1 MSKEILI
8 INNNLDTG
16 GVEIVLQML
25 VRRFSDRGYK
35 ITLWASNGD
44 RRIIRKKYPALKFRK
59 YPFWN
64 MDCRRFSP
72 KWLFSRACR
81 LLFEKLLLRLKRWEL
96 VLAFKE
102 GEDMLLASGLRA
114 RRKVAWVHTDYAHF
128 HWTTYCFGDDN
139 EAERRCMAGFDA
151 VAAVSEA
158 AAQGLR
164 QAIGDP
170 GNVSVV
176 YNPIDAAAIEKKA
189 QKLSPERP
197 TDKTLLITVG
207 RLSCEKRQAMLIDI
221 CHELSAEFP
230 LELWIVGGGELEGE
244 LSRRIEVRGIDCVKM
259 LGTQENPYPYIACS
273 DWLISASETESY
285 GLTVQE
291 ALILGVPVIACACP
305 AIRESMSESFGI
317 LAGMEREQLKSAI
330 RRALE
335 DRELRRRC
343 VGSIAKDYDK
353 SGLFEQR
360 LEKMYQF
367 IVGE

>member
-8 INNNLDTG
+8 INNDLDTG

-25 VRRFSDRGYK
+25 MRRFSDRGYK
-35 ITLWASNGD
+35 ITLWASNGN
-44 RRIIRKKYPALKFRK
+44 RRVIRGKYPALKFRK

-64 MDCRRFSP
+64 TDCRRFSP
-72 KWLFSRACR
+72 RWFFSRACR
-81 LLFEKLLLRLKRWEL
+81 MLFEKLLLPIKRWGL

-102 GEDMLLASGLRA
+102 GEDMVLASRLRA
-114 RRKVAWVHTDYAHF
+114 RRKVAWVHTDYANF
-128 HWTTYCFGDDN
+128 HWTPYCFGGDN

-176 YNPIDAAAIEKKA
+176 YNPIDTAAIENKA
-189 QKLSPERP
+189 QEFSPDRP

-207 RLSCEKRQAMLIDI
+207 RLSSEKRQAMLIDI

-244 LSRRIEVRGIDCVKM
+244 LSRKIESEGIGCVRM
-259 LGTQENPYPYIACS
+259 LGMQENPYPYIACS
-273 DWLISASETESY
+273 DWLISSSQTESY

-305 AIRESMSESFGI
+305 AISENMSEDFGI
-317 LAGMEREQLKSAI
+317 LSGMSREELKEAIGSA
-330 RRALE
+330 LLNK
-335 DRELRRRC
+335 ELREECARN
-343 VGSIAKDYDK
+343 IAVRYDK
-353 SGLFEQR
+353 SRLREER
-360 LEKMYQF
+360 LEKMYRF